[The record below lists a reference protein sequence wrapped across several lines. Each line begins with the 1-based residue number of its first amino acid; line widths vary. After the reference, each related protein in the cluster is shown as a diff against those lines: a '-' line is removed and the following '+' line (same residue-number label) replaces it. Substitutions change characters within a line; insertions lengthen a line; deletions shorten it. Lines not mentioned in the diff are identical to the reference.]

1 MAVPRPTPEGNAM
14 ARNKF
19 GYPGQREADR
29 AESAA
34 RVLKDLAMIRRE
46 PKLLKAARAF
56 LKQEI
61 KDSQKVLKT
70 T

>member
-1 MAVPRPTPEGNAM
+1 MG
-14 ARNKF
+14 RNKF

-34 RVLKDLAMIRRE
+34 TVLKEFAMIKRE
-46 PKLLKAARAF
+46 PKLLKAARAY

-61 KDSQKVLKT
+61 KDSQKALKT

>member
-1 MAVPRPTPEGNAM
+1 MAKS
-14 ARNKF
+14 NKF

-29 AESAA
+29 IESAA
-34 RVLKDLAMIRRE
+34 RVLKEFAQVKRE
-46 PKLLKAARAF
+46 KPLLKAARAH

-70 T
+70 I